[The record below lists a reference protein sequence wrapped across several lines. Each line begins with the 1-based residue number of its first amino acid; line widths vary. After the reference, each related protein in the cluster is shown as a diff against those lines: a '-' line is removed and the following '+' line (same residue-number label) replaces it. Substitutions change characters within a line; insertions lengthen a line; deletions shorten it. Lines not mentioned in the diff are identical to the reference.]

1 MPCFSYFCCGYTLRT
16 GGQVIG
22 YVSLLIYALLSVLCV
37 IFLWCIKNRIDEGQ
51 SVNHRPLYNHVTQLL
66 RLRSSQEEIENSIQE
81 LKSESRYNFIVFH
94 ATKSLFNLSFSV
106 YSIIILVYLLFLLL
120 GFLTSST
127 LITASKLVC

>member
-22 YVSLLIYALLSVLCV
+22 YISLLIYTLLSVLCV
-37 IFLWCIKNRIDEGQ
+37 IFLWCMEHRIDEGQ
-51 SVNHRPLYNHVTQLL
+51 AVNHRPLYNHVTQLL
-66 RLRSSQEEIENSIQE
+66 RLRSSQDEIENSIQE
-81 LKSESRYNFIVFH
+81 LKSESTRFFC
-94 ATKSLFNLSFSV
+94 ASKSPLNLSFSV

-120 GFLTSST
+120 GIFTSST